1 MTINYWLADR
11 EARVLG
17 PVGLDVIRD
26 LAVRGKLMDV
36 RAVSRDGRT
45 FVPVREV
52 PELLAVLSPPKED
65 DLAVAQAQATGQI
78 RDWLASVKGRPTHEI
93 FRVPERSSQETYR
106 AAFFSLVHRYVP
118 GRLPQEATPELRLA
132 CEDAFLFLAERM
144 VEVEKLLRRGSGAVA
159 TPPPPQVKKA
169 YPTPP
174 PTTAPPMQSSVP
186 QVTWRGGMLHVRL
199 SLARGDA
206 EPFTADPEA
215 TWKSDSLF
223 VVTGEKPMVG
233 AMAEVTIAFEG
244 HVAEINSGGRVVA
257 VRGGSK
263 PGISV
268 KMMDLSEP
276 QRSMI
281 RTWVQRA
288 TR

>member
-78 RDWLASVKGRPTHEI
+78 REWLASVRGRPTHEI
-93 FRVPERSSQETYR
+93 LRVPERSSQETYR

-144 VEVEKLLRRGSGAVA
+144 VEVEKLRRGSSTVSA
-159 TPPPPQVKKA
+159 PPPPQVKSS
-169 YPTPP
+169 PTPP
-174 PTTAPPMQSSVP
+174 PTVAPPLQSATPLVS
-186 QVTWRGGMLHVRL
+186 WRGGMLHARL

-206 EPFTADPEA
+206 DPFTADPEA

-223 VVTGEKPMVG
+223 VATGEKPMVG
-233 AMAEVTIAFEG
+233 SMAEVTIAFEG
-244 HVAEINSGGRVVA
+244 HVAEINSAGRVVA
-257 VRGGSK
+257 VRGGAR

-268 KMMDLSEP
+268 KMVDLSEP

-288 TR
+288 SR